1 MLLGVLSSAG
11 GPFLEPLGIVR
22 TPPPPSPQGW
32 IAAGN
37 CAVVWFLQYRHGT
50 CTWRQFFLHTL
61 FACTSQTVFDVIS
74 LYSHCKHVILCN
86 HQRVTKREWV
96 GFQRERERD
105 KKKCVT
111 GNSKQDKKTVHLLQT
126 VVFNTSR
133 ENLLSDFRPR
143 TILCQLTNQACVTE
157 PGSESFVGSTSRRSS
172 GSSSSWVLWVTCWWF
187 GSTPLCA
194 TAWKQWPMCTC

>member
-22 TPPPPSPQGW
+22 TPPPFASGLDSSRKLCSSVVSPVQTRHLHLT
-32 IAAGN
+32 
-37 CAVVWFLQYRHGT
+37 AV
-50 CTWRQFFLHTL
+50 FFCILWL
-61 FACTSQTVFDVIS
+61 ACTSQTVFDVIS

-126 VVFNTSR
+126 VVFSTSR